1 MTRTF
6 FSCIDRWPRARE
18 FLVMR
23 FLLFFCGISIIG
35 LGVAGPRVLE
45 EKEAMGYLLGA
56 MTLGGGIVISGLF
69 ATRWFWHGLLGGG
82 VMALLGFSRGIANL
96 PSLPGYLKERFVEK
110 IVETNPLPILECS
123 VTLICLLLLVG
134 VVKTLLAERQR
145 KALEA
150 LEAME
155 SGD

>member
-1 MTRTF
+1 
-6 FSCIDRWPRARE
+6 
-18 FLVMR
+18 MR
-23 FLLFFCGISIIG
+23 FLLFFCGISIIA

-96 PSLPGYLKERFVEK
+96 PSLPGYLKERFIEK

-145 KALEA
+145 KALEV
-150 LEAME
+150 LE
-155 SGD
+155 SGDE